1 MSKITKVLSLLGKL
15 DEASA
20 KEAGKKVSKA
30 KKEKIDSERVLEA
43 LNEKIADNPQYLDTL
58 EDDEYFDLMEALP
71 AKQRADV
78 MGDDYGMEMIESQS
92 EMMTSMKPKEAA
104 ENLSLFTGA
113 EEVSSYLGQLDAKG
127 LKEFKAAVSTEDA
140 DLYQTALD
148 KLESL
153 GPRAAKMKGGKMKNN
168 PFKVKY
174 NAGGSTK
181 KQSSIS
187 ASDHIAN
194 DWRMVDS
201 NQLDSEEA
209 LDRSLSQLSKAK
221 SSEELMDLK
230 LQLAKSWEKV
240 TDQELPE
247 EFYNA
252 DFKNKKTLKKLDE
265 SVLKRMK
272 ERKNMGGKI
281 KTKYAEGGSILTPP
295 EREEYSA
302 GGKVFSLIAKA
313 LGKTTKPGKK
323 PTRAKIQKA
332 VDDVKKENPNLEKEI
347 ANDIQEVKDLRYVEN
362 YSVGGGGPR
371 DIDSMFTSLLRGDTE
386 SIAMTSVPMKA
397 TKTYKKGQMKAGIA
411 GAIAAFGGKE
421 AYDKLTEPKQSEFE
435 KAFSKA
441 HNEGKETFTF
451 EGKEFST
458 EVRKGKMSGGMLQ
471 YNEGSLLVAP
481 EMGLE
486 DEMPVDT
493 YDNIPEDE
501 QAAVESS
508 QLPDNEMEEDYTEYV
523 LEQSLDMEDQEYLM
537 DVLEG
542 DERLSSIFDKVMDVA
557 GEFAGEGAV
566 DGPGDGTSDSI
577 PARLSDGEFVFT
589 KKATDQLG
597 ADQLQ
602 TMMDDA
608 ERAYDGGYMKKAF
621 GGMVDDTPEMEES
634 KEDEEINSMMIAS
647 NQMPSV
653 RPR

>member
-1 MSKITKVLSLLGKL
+1 MSENIDDKRYRMQI
-15 DEASA
+15 E
-20 KEAGKKVSKA
+20 EKKRIA
-30 KKEKIDSERVLEA
+30 QLEA
-43 LNEKIADNPQYLDTL
+43 ETAKRAADYNNAMESGDISLELEKKLKEQQAEQ
-58 EDDEYFDLMEALP
+58 
-71 AKQRADV
+71 
-78 MGDDYGMEMIESQS
+78 EMDRK
-92 EMMTSMKPKEAA
+92 MKKAA
-104 ENLSLFTGA
+104 ERYGLS
-113 EEVSSYLGQLDAKG
+113 
-127 LKEFKAAVSTEDA
+127 
-140 DLYQTALD
+140 
-148 KLESL
+148 
-153 GPRAAKMKGGKMKNN
+153 KGGSM
-168 PFKVKY
+168 
-174 NAGGSTK
+174 
-181 KQSSIS
+181 
-187 ASDHIAN
+187 
-194 DWRMVDS
+194 
-201 NQLDSEEA
+201 
-209 LDRSLSQLSKAK
+209 LS
-221 SSEELMDLK
+221 
-230 LQLAKSWEKV
+230 
-240 TDQELPE
+240 
-247 EFYNA
+247 
-252 DFKNKKTLKKLDE
+252 
-265 SVLKRMK
+265 
-272 ERKNMGGKI
+272 
-281 KTKYAEGGSILTPP
+281 PP
-295 EREEYSA
+295 EREEFRLGSIVKATINAANKTKSA
-302 GGKVFSLIAKA
+302 TNKKLDKLSGVDEKSPGRTAEDRGVVVGKDRTQAF
-313 LGKTTKPGKK
+313 KTTEQIKGAGK
-323 PTRAKIQKA
+323 AALVI
-332 VDDVKKENPNLEKEI
+332 
-347 ANDIQEVKDLRYVEN
+347 
-362 YSVGGGGPR
+362 GGG
-371 DIDSMFTSLLRGDTE
+371 DW
-386 SIAMTSVPMKA
+386 
-397 TKTYKKGQMKAGIA
+397 
-411 GAIAAFGGKE
+411 
-421 AYDKLTEPKQSEFE
+421 AYNKLTTKEKSSFD

-471 YNEGSLLVAP
+471 YNEGSMLVAP

-501 QAAVESS
+501 QAAVEDS